1 MFLFSK
7 TFTFSVLIWTW
18 QYYREVLF
26 YYTLKNSSTFSLIC
40 TIIKNGNIYECL
52 NNYTFLNISP
62 SLSASNDKGS
72 ALSNSLNKKCDRI
85 LNERTNDEGEI
96 QDQFKNLQNSINKLF
111 GGVDNNLAEKLS
123 TLSND
128 DNFKK
133 QFNELMQ
140 NNVFQTQLKNLL
152 QDKNFMK
159 HLNAL
164 KNNKHFQK
172 NAFNQM
178 NGDDSDHE
186 DIDPLQYYNNLKEYL
201 DEL

>member
-18 QYYREVLF
+18 QYCNE
-26 YYTLKNSSTFSLIC
+26 
-40 TIIKNGNIYECL
+40 
-52 NNYTFLNISP
+52 SP

-85 LNERTNDEGEI
+85 LNERTNDERER
-96 QDQFKNLQNSINKLF
+96 QDQLKNLQNSINKLF
-111 GGVDNNLAEKLS
+111 SGGNNDLMEKLS
-123 TLSND
+123 ALSNNE
-128 DNFKK
+128 NFKK

-140 NNVFQTQLKNLL
+140 NDVFQTQFKNLM
-152 QDKNFMK
+152 QDKNFVK

-178 NGDDSDHE
+178 NDDDSEHE